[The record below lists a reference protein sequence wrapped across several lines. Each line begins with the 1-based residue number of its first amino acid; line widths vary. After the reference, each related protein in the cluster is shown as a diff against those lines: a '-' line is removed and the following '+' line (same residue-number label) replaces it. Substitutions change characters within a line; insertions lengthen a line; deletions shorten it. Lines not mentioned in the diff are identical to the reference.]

1 LSSGTSRSAVMR
13 LIERIASF
21 KPGEAILVKL
31 ERLAAKTGLEE
42 EKILELYVAVK
53 NAAHRR
59 RFASTPYSKRILL
72 LPQCLRPKGCPA
84 ELGEY
89 GYRCIRCG
97 GCKVQEILELA
108 EGLGYKG
115 VYILSGGRLVE
126 RIFRSFNPKACLG
139 VACLNELVLGSFLA
153 EKFDV
158 AAQAV
163 RLKRDGCVNTDV
175 EWNILADMVKLK
187 AGSQG

>member
-1 LSSGTSRSAVMR
+1 MSSRSAVMR

-21 KPGEAILVKL
+21 KAGEAILVKL
-31 ERLAAKTGLEE
+31 ERLAAKTGLDE

-59 RFASTPYSKRILL
+59 RFASTPYSGRILL
-72 LPQCLRPKGCPA
+72 LPQCLRPRDCPA

-89 GYRCIRCG
+89 GYRCVKCGRCRI
-97 GCKVQEILELA
+97 QDLLELA
-108 EGLGYKG
+108 EGLGYG
-115 VYILSGGRLVE
+115 GIYILTGGRIVE
-126 RIFRSFNPKACLG
+126 KIFRRFNPKACVG
-139 VACLNELVLGSFLA
+139 VACLNELVLGSFIA

-163 RLKRDGCVNTDV
+163 RLKRDGCVDTDV
-175 EWNILADMVKLK
+175 EWGLVAETVKLNAASRG
-187 AGSQG
+187 AG